1 MQGQTVRKALPLSIF
16 ILTKNEADRIANT
29 IAAVRDLTDDLIVID
44 SGSADGTQELCE
56 QLGARVIFNPWPGY
70 GMQKRF
76 GEEQCR
82 HDWMLNID
90 ADEVVPPDL
99 AGEIQA
105 LFADG
110 EPPKDAYKLRIGELF
125 PGEANVHPWAYTLA
139 PIRLYKRSMGRY
151 SPSTVHDRVVLG
163 PGAKVGALKGVIR
176 HYSVRS
182 LGAEINKLNSYSDQQ
197 VDDLDMRGVTLPTW
211 RVFFELPAAF
221 LKAYIGRRHFVRGTY
236 GFLTAMNYAISRHI
250 RLAKHYERRHR
261 KPTP

>member
-1 MQGQTVRKALPLSIF
+1 VGKAFPLSVF
-16 ILTKNEADRIANT
+16 ILTKNEVDRVEET
-29 IAAVRDLTDDLIVID
+29 ISAIRDLTDDLIVID
-44 SGSADGTQELCE
+44 SGSTDGTQELCE
-56 QLGARVIFNPWPGY
+56 RLGARVIYNPWPGY

-82 HDWMLNID
+82 HDWMLNLD

-99 AGEIQA
+99 AAEIKA
-105 LFADG
+105 LFVHG
-110 EPPKDAYKLRIGELF
+110 EPAKDAYKLRIGELF
-125 PGEANVHPWAYTLA
+125 PGETGVHPWGYTLA
-139 PIRLYKRSMGRY
+139 PIRLYKRSKGRY

-163 PGAKVGALKGVIR
+163 PGVKVGSLKGIIR
-176 HYSVRS
+176 HRSVRS

-197 VDDLDMRGVTLPTW
+197 VDDLDMRGITLPTW

-250 RLAKHYERRHR
+250 RLAKHYERRR
-261 KPTP
+261 RGPTS